1 MPKRLAILCCS
12 LLLSSCDSS
21 NPDQPAGSFAQHLAL
36 QGIGFQINSSNQGSL
51 NQLHILP
58 SGLSVANTA
67 IQREIDGSVS
77 GAEVADL
84 NADGA
89 PELYVFVTSAGSG
102 SSGSLVAFA
111 ANQNKSLSE
120 IYLPPLTDNPPLM
133 QGYMGHDQ
141 LSIGDGILVR
151 RFPLYRPDDV
161 NAAPSGGSREIHY
174 QLLPGEAGWQ
184 LKVVHSVDSPDK

>member
-36 QGIGFQINSSNQGSL
+36 QGIGFQISSSNQGSL

-120 IYLPPLTDNPPLM
+120 I
-133 QGYMGHDQ
+133 
-141 LSIGDGILVR
+141 
-151 RFPLYRPDDV
+151 
-161 NAAPSGGSREIHY
+161 
-174 QLLPGEAGWQ
+174 
-184 LKVVHSVDSPDK
+184 